1 MMADNTSYKLLQ
13 RIEARQ
19 RVGVDELEDETKL
32 ANTLD
37 TENNWSAVCADD
49 YVIEGCQVVHDS
61 GRDFRINFGSV
72 IVRGE
77 ILKNPSPGKLTGDR
91 TAVSS
96 GNDRW
101 DIIYIDP
108 EDPYVNTAAESA
120 TKTVMSAITMTSVSG
135 EAVGTGDDTTKVFDL
150 GNDNI
155 DPSTLLVYVDG
166 SQIHGGYDFSKGTG
180 TAGVDQIIFADA
192 PAAGLAIT
200 DDYDHLT
207 GGVESSSSV
216 NTRYQRTPKFQ
227 VWEGTE
233 SASPSL
239 ATEQSAL
246 IAYLAGLSPSRV
258 PVQIGAINYGTSWST
273 GAPSSID
280 NTIKSY
286 MVAFDNL
293 GEDSSDDHTPN
304 KTVAGSFAG
313 RLVHPIRNMHQICE
327 GFRLYWSSAT
337 EIGITP
343 GWGVCRGVA
352 FQSDALVTFS
362 PTWGVDIS
370 AQQWYYVYAVV
381 SPTNTTAPGS
391 PPTIL
396 VSGTAPDRLR
406 RLASDT
412 GTFYLGAI
420 YNDDG
425 ASVDIREYYTHGDWT
440 YWADPS
446 LTQFMSGITATS
458 QSADI
463 AITDWCPVT
472 GRLVDVGMN
481 ATWTTTS
488 PVLNE
493 AMTLVMQSHKS
504 SGSVYSYNS
513 PDFLIRF
520 TAQVTSSVALFD
532 KRRGIVRAEQDG
544 STRKVSYDLTQGA
557 GNSVSAFW
565 WVNGYKDDY
574 RTMGASGASVMTH

>member
-1 MMADNTSYKLLQ
+1 MAADNESYKLLQ

-19 RVGVDELEDETKL
+19 RVGVDELKDETKL
-32 ANTLD
+32 ANDLD

-61 GRDFRINFGSV
+61 GRNFRVNFGST

-77 ILKNPSPGKLTGDR
+77 VLKNPSPGKLLGDR

-101 DIIYIDP
+101 DIVYIDP

-120 TKTVMSAITMTSVSG
+120 IKTVMSAITMTSVSG
-135 EAVGTGDDTTKVFDL
+135 EAVGTGDDTTKAFDL
-150 GNDNI
+150 ANDNV

-166 SQIHGGYDFSKGTG
+166 SQEHGGYDFSKGTG

-200 DDYDHLT
+200 ADYDHLT
-207 GGVESSSSV
+207 GGVEASSSV

-233 SASPSL
+233 GASPSL

-293 GEDSSDDHTPN
+293 GEDSSDNHTPN
-304 KTVAGSFAG
+304 KTVTGSFAG

-391 PPTIL
+391 APTIL

-425 ASVDIREYYTHGDWT
+425 ASVDIREFYHNGNMVM
-440 YWADPS
+440 WAGPSTIS
-446 LTQFMSGITATS
+446 LTSGSDT
-458 QSADI
+458 DI
-463 AITDWCPVT
+463 AAWCPVT
-472 GRLVDVGMN
+472 GRLAYCELV
-481 ATWTTTS
+481 TS
-488 PVLNE
+488 FVASNPADTCTAKLR
-493 AMTLVMQSHKS
+493 SHKTATS
-504 SGSVYSYNS
+504 KPHPRVIVEEKAYGAAT
-513 PDFLIRF
+513 F
-520 TAQVTSSVALFD
+520 TGTAVGF
-532 KRRGIVRAEQDG
+532 VRAEQDS
-544 STRKVSYDLTQGA
+544 STRKINFDGT
-557 GNSVSAFW
+557 VSAGS
-565 WVNGYKDDY
+565 VTATVRVLGYVDDY
-574 RTMGASGASVMTH
+574 RTMGASGASVMAY